1 MIEIPLSS
9 SPEQLFS
16 STLNDET
23 YDIRVALNSRTGVWS
38 ISFAQN
44 GTDIVTGVAI
54 LGGID
59 ILQQYNL
66 PIENMYLVNLDDSSL
81 DPSKENLGTVA
92 KLFILTDEEVA
103 GG

>member
-1 MIEIPLSS
+1 MIEIPLNS

-16 STLNDET
+16 STLNGET
-23 YDIRVALNSRTGVWS
+23 YDIRVVLNSRTGIWS

-44 GTDIVTGVAI
+44 GEDIINGVAI

-66 PIENMYLVNLDDSSL
+66 LINNIYLVNLDNASQ
-81 DPSKENLGTVA
+81 DPSKNNLGIVA
-92 KLFILTDEEVA
+92 KLFILTEEELS